1 MDILKL
7 KNLEDR
13 IEFWNKYVER
23 ALKWNFLTNFWML
36 NLKLKK

>member
-13 IEFWNKYVER
+13 IEFWNNYVER
-23 ALKWNFLTNFWML
+23 ALKWNFIMSF
-36 NLKLKK
+36 